1 MTLEKRGIRV
11 LGIAESFRKDIGGMA
26 SLAGVVMRGDF
37 IIDGVVLGECTVGG
51 LDATEKIL
59 EMYHSLKRDDIMAIM
74 LNGCIISWF
83 NVIDLEKLHQETG
96 IPIIAVSYNPTRGI
110 KEFFIKYFPDD
121 WERRV
126 EIYERNGP
134 RFEISNK
141 NGFKV
146 YLRAL
151 GIDQEDAARLVNRFT
166 IFGKIPE
173 PLRIARLIAYAA
185 MAQRLSRKSKG
196 GE

>member
-1 MTLEKRGIRV
+1 MLEKKGVRV
-11 LGIAESFRKDIGGMA
+11 LGIAESFRKGPGEIA

-37 IIDGVVLGECTVGG
+37 IIDGVILGECVVGG
-51 LDATEKIL
+51 LDSTENIL
-59 EMYHSLKRDDIMAIM
+59 KMHSSLKRDDVRAIM

-83 NVIDLEKLHQETG
+83 NVIDLEKIHRETG
-96 IPIIAVSYNPTRGI
+96 IPVIAVSYNPTRGI
-110 KEFFIKYFPDD
+110 REFFIKYFPDD

-134 RFEISNK
+134 RFEMLNK
-141 NGFKV
+141 NGFRIYV
-146 YLRAL
+146 RSI
-151 GIDQEDAARLVNRFT
+151 GIDQEDAAKLIDRFT

-185 MAQRLSRKSKG
+185 MMQRPSREG
-196 GE
+196 

>member
-1 MTLEKRGIRV
+1 LTLEKKGVRV
-11 LGIAESFRKDIGGMA
+11 LGVAESFRKDLGGTA

-37 IIDGVVLGECTVGG
+37 IIDGVILGECTVGG
-51 LDATEKIL
+51 LDSTENIL
-59 EMYHSLKRDDIMAIM
+59 GMYSSLKRDDIMAVM

-83 NVIDLEKLHQETG
+83 NVIDLEKLHRETG
-96 IPIIAVSYNPTRGI
+96 IPIIAVSYNPTKGI
-110 KEFFIKYFPDD
+110 REFFIKYFPED

-146 YLRAL
+146 YLRAI
-151 GIDQEDAARLVNRFT
+151 GIDQDDAARLVNRFT

-173 PLRIARLIAYAA
+173 PLRIARLIAHAA
-185 MAQRLSRKSKG
+185 MAQRFSQNPKG